1 MKMEMTICLKY
12 NLYSYLIVSIAE
24 WSTAVH
30 LMHLCSKTF
39 MECLLIVLW
48 LLLDEALIIPGTI
61 FELIWISHLFPVVF
75 NDFLDSFRINE
86 SNCLFIFSVFVSLS
100 LEGFPIIFDLLV
112 QFANCFFC
120 ESPIVDLIIFF
131 MTFDNL
137 ELNCSLRRLVDANL
151 VTNYIQEI
159 FYGYA
164 LTAIKIVQFEEFF
177 ILLLESQ
184 FTIKSVRLLE
194 NSIT

>member
-1 MKMEMTICLKY
+1 MTICLKY

-30 LMHLCSKTF
+30 FMHLCSKTF

-112 QFANCFFC
+112 QFANYFFC

-131 MTFDNL
+131 MTVDNL

-194 NSIT
+194 NSIA

>member
-1 MKMEMTICLKY
+1 MEIGIYLKY

-30 LMHLCSKTF
+30 FMHLCSKTF